1 MSDLH
6 LLQQI
11 QSYDKEWCYQ
21 YQKRLD
27 TFQEDLREYNW
38 TEEDVKNISLDD
50 FKFRYIDSELEKARA
65 TEFIKRYEWLGT
77 VGSFP
82 THWFIATYK
91 GILGGVIIMS
101 MPNSFSKL
109 LGDDTPSLERLISR
123 GASASWCPF
132 NLGSK
137 FLMWAIKWMVDNTQ
151 YRLFTC
157 YSDPQARELGS
168 IYQGLNFYYLGQKS
182 GASVRC
188 VNPYNPSV
196 LISDRAFRA
205 RSMYKRYAKDLG
217 IRWHSN
223 WSNDQSMLWDN
234 VPAEVETKL
243 RDYSREMYL
252 NSKKIVF
259 PNKHKY
265 AFVLGRDKRETRDL
279 RRLFESLN
287 ETYSYPKDRG
297 GWGNDLQDSFGNQI
311 SELKL
316 PEKSELVTDSDQ
328 LRLFDLV

>member
-6 LLQQI
+6 LLQKI

-27 TFQEDLREYNW
+27 TLQEDMRTHHW
-38 TEEDVKNISLDD
+38 TEEDIKNISLDD
-50 FKFRYIDSELEKARA
+50 FKFRYIDSDFDKAVA

-77 VGSFP
+77 IGSYP
-82 THWFIATYK
+82 THWFAATYK

-101 MPNSFSKL
+101 MPNSFSKM
-109 LGDDTPSLERLISR
+109 LGDDTKDLERLISR

-137 FLMWAIKWMVDNTQ
+137 FLMWAIHWMVDNTQ

-157 YSDPQARELGS
+157 YSDPQAKELGS
-168 IYQGLNFYYLGQKS
+168 IYQALNFYYLGQKS
-182 GASVRC
+182 GACIRC
-188 VNPYNPSV
+188 INPYNPEV

-217 IRWHSN
+217 IMWQYN
-223 WSNDQSMLWDN
+223 WNNDQSVLWENIPDDI
-234 VPAEVETKL
+234 EMRL
-243 RDYSREMYL
+243 REYSKYMYQK
-252 NSKKIVF
+252 SKKIVF

-265 AFVLGRDKRETRDL
+265 AFVLGRDKRETKEL
-279 RRLFESLN
+279 RKLFESLN
-287 ETYSYPKDRG
+287 DLYDYPKDRG
-297 GWGNDLQDSFGNQI
+297 ASNSTVLDEFGNQI
-311 SELKL
+311 SDLNI
-316 PEKSELVTDSDQ
+316 DFGHQ
-328 LRLFDLV
+328 QYRLFSLAES